1 MPEPIIIGNR
11 KIGEGYPVFIIA
23 EIGQNHNGSM
33 DIAKKLIDQAAH
45 DKVDAVKFCKR
56 HIPSDLTKEKY
67 NQPYLNPNS
76 FGETYGKH
84 REFLELSKE
93 QYKELKQYAE
103 SKGLIFF
110 ASVCDIQSADDLD
123 EIGVEMFKVA
133 SRDLT
138 NKPLIE
144 HLAKKGKPIFLSTGM
159 SDLKDIERTVNL
171 IREYHNKILLFH
183 CTSEYPC
190 PYDHLN
196 LKALI
201 SLKNKFNLNVGMSD
215 HSIGIMAACAA
226 AVMGAVAVEKHVTLD
241 RHMKGTDHIGAL
253 DPPGMERLVVWIR
266 NYEKALG
273 DGIKSLSNQEMST
286 KIKLARSIV
295 SSRDLKKGEILTKD
309 MITAKTHTVLG
320 LNPFDE
326 DKILGKRLRRDIN
339 ADNLILDEDV
349 E

>member
-1 MPEPIIIGNR
+1 MEEIKIGNR
-11 KIGEGYPVFIIA
+11 YIGENHPVFVVA

-33 DIAKKLIDQAAH
+33 EIAKQLINQAAH

-56 HIPSDLTKEKY
+56 HIPLELTKERY
-67 NQPYLNPNS
+67 NQPYLSVHS

-93 QYKELKQYAE
+93 QYAELKKYAE

-123 EIGVEMFKVA
+123 DLGVEMFKVA

-159 SDLKDIERTVNL
+159 SNIGDIENAVNL
-171 IREYHNKILLFH
+171 IKQYHDKILIFH

-190 PYDHLN
+190 PYEHLN
-196 LKALI
+196 LTALI
-201 SLKNKFNLNVGMSD
+201 SLRDKFNLNVGLSD
-215 HSIGIMAACAA
+215 HSVGIMAPCAA
-226 AVMGAVAVEKHVTLD
+226 AVMGAVAVEKHITLD
-241 RHMKGTDHIGAL
+241 KHMKGTDHAGAL

-266 NYEKALG
+266 NFEKAKG
-273 DGIKSLSNQEMST
+273 YGVKSMINEEFIT

-295 SSRDLKKGEILTKD
+295 AKRKINMGEILTKD
-309 MITAKTHTVLG
+309 MITAKSHTSLG
-320 LNPFDE
+320 LNPFD
-326 DKILGKRLRRDIN
+326 DHLIIGKKLKQDIN
-339 ADNLILDEDV
+339 EDELILV
-349 E
+349 EHVE